1 MMIMKVMVIVV
12 NSLKISENCVFILQ
26 VGLLMRKVLQWRREL
41 SMWFRY
47 VKTEA
52 ILGWICIEVA

>member
-52 ILGWICIEVA
+52 ILGQVFP